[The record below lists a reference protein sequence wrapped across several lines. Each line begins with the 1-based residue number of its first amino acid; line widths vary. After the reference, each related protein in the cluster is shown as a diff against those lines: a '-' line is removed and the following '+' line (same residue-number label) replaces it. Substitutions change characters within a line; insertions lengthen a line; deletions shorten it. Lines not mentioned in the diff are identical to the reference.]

1 MKWVL
6 FIIFSG
12 TAVIP
17 VAEYNDGDK
26 CAEVAYELQTAAEEL
41 RQSELG
47 GTYQYQCLPAPK
59 KFLLFK

>member
-6 FIIFSG
+6 FVIFSG

-17 VAEYNDGDK
+17 LAEYNNGDR
-26 CAEVAYELQTAAEEL
+26 CGDVANELQTVAKEL
-41 RQSELG
+41 RQSEVS

>member
-6 FIIFSG
+6 FIIFLG

-17 VAEYNDGDK
+17 IAEYSDGDK
-26 CAEVAYELQTAAEEL
+26 CDDMASELQTAAEEL
-41 RQSELG
+41 RQVDVG
-47 GTYQYQCLPAPK
+47 VTYQYQCLPAPK

>member
-17 VAEYNDGDK
+17 IAEYSDGDK
-26 CAEVAYELQTAAEEL
+26 CDDVAGELQTTAEEL
-41 RQSELG
+41 RQSEVG

>member
-17 VAEYNDGDK
+17 IAEYSDGDK
-26 CAEVAYELQTAAEEL
+26 CDDVAGELQIAAEEL
-41 RQSELG
+41 QQSEVG
-47 GTYQYQCLPAPK
+47 KAYQYQCLPAPK